1 LSSNAYK
8 KPWAMLA
15 YGFLLCQKTT
25 KAWRKTKLNL
35 KLMGMNERVEKE
47 FTSYKE
53 QGYTLGRVALEH
65 KRMYRVWT
73 ENGEPLCEVS
83 GKFSFMA
90 SGREDYPAVGD
101 WVVLQE
107 RVNENRG
114 TIHTIL
120 PRSSK
125 FSRKSAGLVT
135 EEQIVAA
142 NVDTIFLVNSLN
154 DDLNLRRI
162 ERYLL
167 LTWES
172 GANPVIILSKADLC
186 HDIAEKILEVETV
199 ALGVPIIV
207 ISALESKG
215 IENLQ
220 DYLQPG
226 KTVALLGSS
235 GVGKSTIS
243 NILLGID
250 KQIVQEIRSG
260 DDKGK
265 HTTTH
270 REMILLPN
278 GSILIDTPGM
288 RELQLW
294 ESSDGVSESFSDI
307 ESLTETCR
315 FRDCKH
321 EKEPGCAVHLAIEN
335 GELSIERLTSYK
347 KLLKELA
354 YLDRKVDKKAQSDEK
369 KHWKNITKQ
378 VKQKS
383 KIK

>member
-1 LSSNAYK
+1 MN
-8 KPWAMLA
+8 
-15 YGFLLCQKTT
+15 
-25 KAWRKTKLNL
+25 LNVIG
-35 KLMGMNERVEKE
+35 KNESIEKD
-47 FTSYKE
+47 FASFKE
-53 QGYTLGRVALEH
+53 QGFTLGRVALEH

-83 GKFSFMA
+83 GKFTYTA

-107 RVNENRG
+107 RINENRG
-114 TIHTIL
+114 TIHAIL

-125 FSRKSAGLVT
+125 FSRKSAGRVT
-135 EEQIVAA
+135 EEQIVAS

-154 DDLNLRRI
+154 EDLNLRRI

-172 GANPVIILSKADLC
+172 GANPVIILSKSDLC
-186 HDIAEKILEVETV
+186 ENIDAKMAQVESI
-199 ALGVPIIV
+199 ALGVPIIA
-207 ISALESKG
+207 ISAFNNSG
-215 IENLQ
+215 IEKVEEFLK
-220 DYLQPG
+220 PG
-226 KTVALLGSS
+226 KTIALLGSS
-235 GVGKSTIS
+235 GVGKSTIT
-243 NILLGID
+243 NHLLGKE
-250 KQIVQEIRSG
+250 KQTVQEIRES

-278 GSILIDTPGM
+278 GAILIDTPGM

-294 ESSDGVSESFSDI
+294 ESNDGVSESFSDV
-307 ESLTETCR
+307 EQLTEICR

-321 EKEPGCAVHLAIEN
+321 EKEPGCAVHRAIEM
-335 GELSIERLTSYK
+335 GELSKERLNSYK

-354 YLDRKVDKKAQSDEK
+354 YLDRKVDKKALSDEK
-369 KHWKNITKQ
+369 KHWKNISKQ
-378 VKQKS
+378 MKHNS

>member
-1 LSSNAYK
+1 
-8 KPWAMLA
+8 MEE
-15 YGFLLCQKTT
+15 Q
-25 KAWRKTKLNL
+25 KLNL
-35 KLMGMNERVEKE
+35 NVIGKNESIEKD
-47 FTSYKE
+47 FASFKE
-53 QGYTLGRVALEH
+53 QGFTLGRVALEH

-83 GKFSFMA
+83 GKFTYTA

-107 RVNENRG
+107 RINENRG
-114 TIHTIL
+114 TIHAIL

-125 FSRKSAGLVT
+125 FSRKSAGRVT
-135 EEQIVAA
+135 EEQIVAS

-154 DDLNLRRI
+154 EDLNLRRI

-172 GANPVIILSKADLC
+172 GANPVIILSKSDLC
-186 HDIAEKILEVETV
+186 ENIDAKMAEVESI
-199 ALGVPIIV
+199 ALGVPIIA
-207 ISALESKG
+207 ISAFNNSG
-215 IENLQ
+215 IEKVEEFLK
-220 DYLQPG
+220 PG
-226 KTVALLGSS
+226 KTIALLGSS
-235 GVGKSTIS
+235 GVGKSTIT
-243 NILLGID
+243 NHLLGKE
-250 KQIVQEIRSG
+250 KQTVQEIRES

-278 GSILIDTPGM
+278 GAILIDTPGM

-294 ESSDGVSESFSDI
+294 ESNDGVSESFSDV
-307 ESLTETCR
+307 EQLTEICR

-321 EKEPGCAVHLAIEN
+321 EKEPGCAVHRAIEM
-335 GELSIERLTSYK
+335 GELSKERLNSYK

-354 YLDRKVDKKAQSDEK
+354 YLDRKVDKKALSDEK
-369 KHWKNITKQ
+369 KHWKNISKQ
-378 VKQKS
+378 MKHNS

>member
-1 LSSNAYK
+1 LEEHE
-8 KPWAMLA
+8 
-15 YGFLLCQKTT
+15 
-25 KAWRKTKLNL
+25 LNL
-35 KLMGMNERVEKE
+35 NIIGMNEQVEKE
-47 FTSYKE
+47 FAIYKE

-90 SGREDYPAVGD
+90 TGREDYPAVGD
-101 WVVLQE
+101 WVIIQE

-114 TIHTIL
+114 TIHAVL

-154 DDLNLRRI
+154 EDLNLRRI

-172 GANPVIILSKADLC
+172 GATPVIILSKADLC
-186 HDIAEKILEVETV
+186 QDVAEKITEVESV
-199 ALGVPIIV
+199 ALGVPIIA
-207 ISALESKG
+207 ISALENSG
-215 IENLQ
+215 IEELQ
-220 DYLQPG
+220 EYLRPG

-235 GVGKSTIS
+235 GVGKSTIT
-243 NILLGID
+243 NLFLGTE
-250 KQIVQEIRSG
+250 KQVVQEIRTG

-278 GSILIDTPGM
+278 GAILIDTPGM

-294 ESSDGVSESFSDI
+294 ESSDGVSESFADI
-307 ESLTETCR
+307 ESYMQNCR

-321 EKEPGCAVHLAIEN
+321 ENEPGCAVHIAIES
-335 GELSIERLTSYK
+335 GELSQDRLLSYK
-347 KLLKELA
+347 KLLRELA

-383 KIK
+383 KVK

>member
-1 LSSNAYK
+1 MN
-8 KPWAMLA
+8 
-15 YGFLLCQKTT
+15 
-25 KAWRKTKLNL
+25 LNL
-35 KLMGMNERVEKE
+35 IGMNQQVKE
-47 FTSYKE
+47 MFAPYIE
-53 QGYTLGRVALEH
+53 QGFTIGRVALEH

-83 GKFSFMA
+83 GKFSYVSF
-90 SGREDYPAVGD
+90 GREDYPAVGD

-107 RVNENRG
+107 RINENRG
-114 TIHTIL
+114 TIHAIL
-120 PRSSK
+120 PRMSK
-125 FSRKSAGLVT
+125 FSRKSAGRVT

-154 DDLNLRRI
+154 EDLNLRRL

-186 HDIAEKILEVETV
+186 ENIAEKVMEVESV
-199 ALGVPIIV
+199 ALGVPIIA
-207 ISALESKG
+207 ISALENDG
-215 IENLQ
+215 IDKLQ
-220 DYLQPG
+220 EFLQPG

-235 GVGKSTIS
+235 GVGKSTIT
-243 NILLGID
+243 NILLGEE
-250 KQIVQEIRSG
+250 KQTVQEIRTG

-278 GSILIDTPGM
+278 GSVLIDTPGM

-294 ESSDGVSESFSDI
+294 ESNDGVSESFSDI
-307 ESLTETCR
+307 EGLTDNCR

-321 EKEPGCAVHLAIEN
+321 EKEPGCAVREAIEN
-335 GELSIERLTSYK
+335 GELPVERLHSYK

-369 KHWKNITKQ
+369 KQWKNISKQ
-378 VKQKS
+378 MKHKVKK
-383 KIK
+383 

>member
-1 LSSNAYK
+1 
-8 KPWAMLA
+8 
-15 YGFLLCQKTT
+15 
-25 KAWRKTKLNL
+25 LNL
-35 KLMGMNERVEKE
+35 NIIGMNERVEKE
-47 FTSYKE
+47 FVFYKE
-53 QGYTLGRVALEH
+53 KGYTLGRVALEH

-83 GKFSFMA
+83 GKFAFNAME
-90 SGREDYPAVGD
+90 REDYPAVGD
-101 WVVLQE
+101 WVVIQE
-107 RVNENRG
+107 RVSENRG
-114 TIHTIL
+114 TIHAVL

-186 HDIAEKILEVETV
+186 TNITEKISEVETV
-199 ALGVPIIV
+199 ALGVPVIV
-207 ISALESKG
+207 ISALESSG
-215 IENLQ
+215 IEYMQ
-220 DYLQPG
+220 EYLQPG

-235 GVGKSTIS
+235 GVGKSTITNS
-243 NILLGID
+243 LLGME
-250 KQIVQEIRSG
+250 KQVVQEIRAS

-278 GSILIDTPGM
+278 GAILIDTPGM

-294 ESSDGVSESFSDI
+294 EGNDGVSESFADI
-307 ESLTETCR
+307 ESLMDHCR

-321 EKEPGCAVHLAIEN
+321 EKEPGCAVQSAIET
-335 GELSIERLTSYK
+335 GELSVDRLNSYK
-347 KLLKELA
+347 KLLRELK
-354 YLDRKVDKKAQSDEK
+354 YLDRKVDKKAQADEK
-369 KHWKNITKQ
+369 KQWKNVSKQ
-378 VKQKS
+378 LKHKS
-383 KIK
+383 KMK

>member
-1 LSSNAYK
+1 MN
-8 KPWAMLA
+8 
-15 YGFLLCQKTT
+15 
-25 KAWRKTKLNL
+25 LNL
-35 KLMGMNERVEKE
+35 IGMNEQIKE
-47 FTSYKE
+47 NFNPYLE

-83 GKFSFMA
+83 GKFAFMA
-90 SGREDYPAVGD
+90 TAREDYPAVGD
-101 WVVLQE
+101 WVVIQE
-107 RVNENRG
+107 RTSENRG
-114 TIHTIL
+114 TIHAIL
-120 PRSSK
+120 PRKSK

-154 DDLNLRRI
+154 EDLNLRRI

-186 HDIAEKILEVETV
+186 ENVDEKIKEVESI
-199 ALGVPIIV
+199 ALGVPIIA
-207 ISALESKG
+207 ISALENSG
-215 IENLQ
+215 LENVQ
-220 DYLQPG
+220 QYLQPG
-226 KTVALLGSS
+226 NTVALLGSS
-235 GVGKSTIS
+235 GVGKSTIT
-243 NILLGID
+243 NILLGVE
-250 KQIVQEIRSG
+250 KQVVQEIRVG

-270 REMILLPN
+270 REMVLLPN
-278 GSILIDTPGM
+278 GAVLIDTPGM

-294 ESSDGVSESFSDI
+294 ESNEGLSESFSDI
-307 ESLTETCR
+307 EHLTALCR

-321 EKEPGCAVHLAIEN
+321 EKEPGCAVHQAIES
-335 GELSIERLTSYK
+335 GDLPEERLYSYK

-369 KHWKNITKQ
+369 KHWKNISKQ
-378 VKQKS
+378 MKIKS
-383 KIK
+383 KI

>member
-1 LSSNAYK
+1 MGCACLWFFIMEKNNKSMEE
-8 KPWAMLA
+8 P
-15 YGFLLCQKTT
+15 
-25 KAWRKTKLNL
+25 KLNL
-35 KLMGMNERVEKE
+35 NVIGMNRRIESE
-47 FTSYKE
+47 FASYKQ

-65 KRMYRVWT
+65 KRMYRIWT

-83 GKFSFMA
+83 GKFAFMA
-90 SGREDYPAVGD
+90 NGREDYPAVGD

-107 RVNENRG
+107 RPNENKG
-114 TIHTIL
+114 TIHAVL

-125 FSRKSAGLVT
+125 FSRKSAGLAT

-142 NVDTIFLVNSLN
+142 NVDAIFLVNSLN
-154 DDLNLRRI
+154 EDLNLRRM

-186 HDIAEKILEVETV
+186 EDIERKIAEVESV
-199 ALGVPIIV
+199 ALGVPVIA
-207 ISALESKG
+207 ISAIEKSG

-220 DYLQPG
+220 KYLQPG

-235 GVGKSTIS
+235 GVGKSTIT
-243 NILLGID
+243 NILLGVD
-250 KQIVQEIRSG
+250 KQTVQEIRSD

-278 GSILIDTPGM
+278 GAILIDTPGM

-294 ESSDGVSESFSDI
+294 EGSEGISESFADI
-307 ESLTETCR
+307 ESLTEICR

-321 EKEPGCAVHLAIEN
+321 EEEPGCAVQKAIEN
-335 GELSIERLTSYK
+335 GKLPDERLTSYK

-354 YLDRKVDKKAQSDEK
+354 YLERKVDKKAQSEEK

-378 VKQKS
+378 IKQKS
-383 KIK
+383 KMR

>member
-1 LSSNAYK
+1 
-8 KPWAMLA
+8 MRA
-15 YGFLLCQKTT
+15 YGFLLCKKSEKSILEEQ
-25 KAWRKTKLNL
+25 KLNL
-35 KLMGMNERVEKE
+35 NLIGMNEQIKE
-47 FTSYKE
+47 NFNPYLE

-83 GKFSFMA
+83 GKFAFMA
-90 SGREDYPAVGD
+90 TAREDYPAVGD
-101 WVVLQE
+101 WVVIQE
-107 RVNENRG
+107 RTSENRG
-114 TIHTIL
+114 TIHAIL
-120 PRSSK
+120 PRKSK

-154 DDLNLRRI
+154 EDLNLRRI

-186 HDIAEKILEVETV
+186 ENVDEKIKEVESI
-199 ALGVPIIV
+199 ALGVPIIA
-207 ISALESKG
+207 ISALENSG
-215 IENLQ
+215 LENVQ
-220 DYLQPG
+220 QYLQPG
-226 KTVALLGSS
+226 NTVALLGSS
-235 GVGKSTIS
+235 GVGKSTIT
-243 NILLGID
+243 NILLGVE
-250 KQIVQEIRSG
+250 KQVVQEIRVG

-270 REMILLPN
+270 REMVLLPN
-278 GSILIDTPGM
+278 GAVLIDTPGM

-294 ESSDGVSESFSDI
+294 ESNEGLSESFSDI
-307 ESLTETCR
+307 EHLTALCR

-321 EKEPGCAVHLAIEN
+321 EKEPGCAVHQAIES
-335 GELSIERLTSYK
+335 GDLPEERLYSYK

-369 KHWKNITKQ
+369 KHWKNISKQ
-378 VKQKS
+378 MKIKS
-383 KIK
+383 KI